1 MIICAFMQCLFL
13 AYVAKEFIQTNLG
26 YKFPLLNI
34 IIERLQNKTV
44 KWSYNIFYVVI
55 NNYSK
60 CQIMYNKLIKQWT
73 PKEEK
78 EEIHAFSIDFCKNGE
93 IVESVVINNKLS
105 DVVTE
110 NIKHDI
116 SEYDFIVVTDDLHR
130 VQNIASSKICLKNK
144 EQITNQLDKSNIKFL
159 SFDLHHNDK
168 VYDVKLHNDKESFYT
183 VKNKINK
190 DFLKFQL
197 KQMGVDVS
205 EEFNYKVNIIDH
217 DVNVVEVDDT
227 HEIVIEKDGYQIQK
241 INSSIGNESSGEDD
255 DFVRVDPSTA
265 NNSLFHPGYV
275 V

>member
-190 DFLKFQL
+190 DFLKL
-197 KQMGVDVS
+197 KAFFD
-205 EEFNYKVNIIDH
+205 
-217 DVNVVEVDDT
+217 
-227 HEIVIEKDGYQIQK
+227 IV
-241 INSSIGNESSGEDD
+241 
-255 DFVRVDPSTA
+255 
-265 NNSLFHPGYV
+265 
-275 V
+275 